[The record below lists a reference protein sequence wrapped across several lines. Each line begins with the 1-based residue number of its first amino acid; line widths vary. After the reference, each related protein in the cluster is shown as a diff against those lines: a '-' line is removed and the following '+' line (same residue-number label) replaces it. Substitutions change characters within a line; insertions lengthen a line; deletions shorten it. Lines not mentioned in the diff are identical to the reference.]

1 MLQAMTLSGFVVVVV
16 VLRRYF
22 FLSPNYQINYL
33 QWAVLWS

>member
-22 FLSPNYQINYL
+22 FIYKLSN
-33 QWAVLWS
+33 